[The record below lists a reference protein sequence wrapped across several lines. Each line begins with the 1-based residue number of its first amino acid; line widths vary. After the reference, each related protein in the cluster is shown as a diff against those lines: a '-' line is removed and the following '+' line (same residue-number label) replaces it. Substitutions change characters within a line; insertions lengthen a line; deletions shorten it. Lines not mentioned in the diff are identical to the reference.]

1 MKLFGFNISRSPVAQ
16 RSLSPAGAEWL
27 RGQDQE
33 SGGAIL
39 TNAYQQVVWVY
50 RAINA
55 IAEQVATAKH
65 RPAPG
70 FLEGYRATVMGI
82 LTNEAVMGRKRVEF
96 KPQMLELA

>member
-1 MKLFGFNISRSPVAQ
+1 VKTAAVVEDDPENSTVKSALTTFMKNTYDLEFKVKEAKDNFGDDA
-16 RSLSPAGAEWL
+16 
-27 RGQDQE
+27 D
-33 SGGAIL
+33 
-39 TNAYQQVVWVY
+39 
-50 RAINA
+50 A

-82 LTNEAVMGRKRVEF
+82 LTNEAVMGRKRIEF